1 MLLPIIPLNALRARF
16 KVGYFQNTAIDKINH
31 GSLQGSTTPKIEYRT
46 LFLIIMAS
54 IVLTACAT
62 RPAIDGD
69 TYTARQV
76 NSDLVAAQQQS
87 LAQFNN
93 FGLQGSVAFFD
104 DAADIRDAARFNW
117 NKTAEETNFRLYHQ
131 LGGTLARLQQTES
144 IGVLIDREGNRY
156 EGSDLNV
163 LLLQHTGMVIPF
175 SLLNQAITGAE
186 PDARLRET
194 RWYANGAL
202 ATYEAEF
209 TLGAW
214 AQQRWLLELGDYRSV
229 PLGNQQLLLP
239 HRIEASRDNIRV
251 HLRISRWRSEASSM
265 SE

>member
-1 MLLPIIPLNALRARF
+1 MLPPIIPLNSQRARF
-16 KVGYFQNTAIDKINH
+16 KVGYFQNASIDKIH
-31 GSLQGSTTPKIEYRT
+31 HECGKTSTKARVKFFQ
-46 LFLIIMAS
+46 LFFVAMACLI
-54 IVLTACAT
+54 LTACAT

-76 NSDLVAAQQQS
+76 NSDLVQTQQLS
-87 LAQFNN
+87 LAQLNE

-104 DAADIRDAARFNW
+104 DAADVRDAARFNW
-117 NKTAEETNFRLYHQ
+117 DKSPDETTFRLYHQ
-131 LGGTLARLQQTES
+131 LGGTLARLQQTKS
-144 IGVLIDREGNRY
+144 ISVLIDRDGNRY
-156 EGSDLNV
+156 EGSDLNL

-186 PDARLRET
+186 PDARLRQT

-214 AQQRWLLELGDYRSV
+214 AQQRWLLEFGDYRHV
-229 PLGNQQLLLP
+229 PYGNQPLLLP

-251 HLRISRWRSEASSM
+251 HLRVSRWRPEANTVN
-265 SE
+265 E